1 MGDFD
6 NRTTCE
12 QVKKGYPTST
22 KNASALE
29 STRIYQIN
37 VESFQIITPHKER
50 CRTGHKVITPPSHKP
65 HK

>member
-12 QVKKGYPTST
+12 QVKRDTQQHE

-29 STRIYQIN
+29 STRIYQTN
-37 VESFQIITPHKER
+37 VESFQIITPHEEAM
-50 CRTGHKVITPPSHKP
+50 P
-65 HK
+65 HRS